1 MKNMTLVQHFSE
13 LRRRILWCLL
23 IFVIA
28 FCAGLFFAPYMQD
41 FLTQPLLSVWPNAT
55 LLYSGLAD
63 GMMIQ
68 LSLALMFALIVI
80 LPVVLW
86 HVWAYVAPG
95 LHENERRFIWPILV
109 MSPILF
115 VVGAA
120 FAFWVLFPMAFKF
133 FVELNQ
139 VAPVPAVLMPAVRDY
154 LGFAIGMLR
163 VFGVAFQLP
172 LVMVL
177 LNRIGVLSR
186 SRVIKMRRYA
196 IVAIIVVAAVLTPP
210 DVISQVL
217 LALPMW
223 LLFET
228 SVFFMR
234 RD

>member
-13 LRRRILWCLL
+13 MRRRVLWCLL
-23 IFVIA
+23 IFVLA

-41 FLTQPLLSVWPNAT
+41 FLTQPLLGVWPNAT

-68 LSLALMFALIVI
+68 LSLALMFALVVI

-86 HVWAYVAPG
+86 HIWAYVAPG
-95 LHENERRFIWPILV
+95 LRENERRFIWPILI
-109 MSPILF
+109 MSPVLF

-120 FAFWVLFPMAFKF
+120 FAFWGLFPMAFKF

-163 VFGVAFQLP
+163 VFGIAFQLP

-196 IVAIIVVAAVLTPP
+196 IVAIVVVAAILTPP

-223 LLFET
+223 LLFEA

>member
-23 IFVIA
+23 IFVIT

-109 MSPILF
+109 MSPVLF

-196 IVAIIVVAAVLTPP
+196 IVAIVVVAAVLTPP

-223 LLFET
+223 LLFEA

>member
-109 MSPILF
+109 MSPVLF

-196 IVAIIVVAAVLTPP
+196 IVAIVVVAAVLTPP
-210 DVISQVL
+210 DVISQML

-223 LLFET
+223 LLFEA

>member
-109 MSPILF
+109 MSPVLF
-115 VVGAA
+115 VLGAA

-196 IVAIIVVAAVLTPP
+196 IVVIVVVAAVLTPP

-223 LLFET
+223 LLFEA

>member
-13 LRRRILWCLL
+13 MRRRVLWCLL
-23 IFVIA
+23 IFVLA

-41 FLTQPLLSVWPNAT
+41 FLTQPLLGVWPNAT

-68 LSLALMFALIVI
+68 LSLALMFALVVI

-86 HVWAYVAPG
+86 HIWAYVAPG
-95 LHENERRFIWPILV
+95 LRENERRFIWPILI
-109 MSPILF
+109 MSPVLF

-120 FAFWVLFPMAFKF
+120 FAFWGLFPMAFKF

-163 VFGVAFQLP
+163 VFGIAFQLP

-196 IVAIIVVAAVLTPP
+196 IVAIVVVAAILTPP
-210 DVISQVL
+210 DIISQVL

-223 LLFET
+223 LLFEA

>member
-13 LRRRILWCLL
+13 MRRRVLWCLL
-23 IFVIA
+23 IFVLA

-41 FLTQPLLSVWPNAT
+41 FLTQPLLGVWPNAT

-68 LSLALMFALIVI
+68 LSLALMFALVVI

-86 HVWAYVAPG
+86 HIWAYVAPG
-95 LHENERRFIWPILV
+95 LRENERRFIWPILI
-109 MSPILF
+109 MSPVLF

-163 VFGVAFQLP
+163 VFGIAFQLP

-196 IVAIIVVAAVLTPP
+196 IVAIVVVAAILTPP

-223 LLFET
+223 LLFEA

>member
-13 LRRRILWCLL
+13 MRRRVLWCLL
-23 IFVIA
+23 IFVLA

-41 FLTQPLLSVWPNAT
+41 FLTQPLLGVWPNAT

-68 LSLALMFALIVI
+68 LSLALMFALVVI

-86 HVWAYVAPG
+86 HIWAYVAPG
-95 LHENERRFIWPILV
+95 LRENERRFIWPILI
-109 MSPILF
+109 MSPVLF

-120 FAFWVLFPMAFKF
+120 FAFWGLFPMAFKF

-163 VFGVAFQLP
+163 VFGIAFQLP

-177 LNRIGVLSR
+177 LNKIGVLSR

-196 IVAIIVVAAVLTPP
+196 IVAIVVVAAILTPP

-223 LLFET
+223 LLFEA

>member
-196 IVAIIVVAAVLTPP
+196 IVAIIIVAAVLTPP

-223 LLFET
+223 LLFEA

>member
-109 MSPILF
+109 MSPVLF
-115 VVGAA
+115 VLGAA

-196 IVAIIVVAAVLTPP
+196 IVAIVVVAAVLTPP

-223 LLFET
+223 LLFEA

>member
-109 MSPILF
+109 MSPVLF

-223 LLFET
+223 LLFEA

>member
-13 LRRRILWCLL
+13 MRRRVLWCLL
-23 IFVIA
+23 IFVLA

-41 FLTQPLLSVWPNAT
+41 FLTQPLLGVWPNAT

-68 LSLALMFALIVI
+68 LSLALMFALVVI

-86 HVWAYVAPG
+86 HIWAYVAPG
-95 LHENERRFIWPILV
+95 LRENERRFIWPILI
-109 MSPILF
+109 MSPVLF

-163 VFGVAFQLP
+163 VFGIAFQLP

-196 IVAIIVVAAVLTPP
+196 IVAIVVVSAILTPP

-223 LLFET
+223 LLFEA